1 MPPQRQPKLETM
13 NEMINDKQSTEC
25 GGAVGKPAV
34 MGRSFFRPKTRG
46 ELAEALR
53 RGERCEVAGQAVE
66 FTNICLDGWLKME
79 GKYRT
84 LYSPNR
90 GWILYEPLLTGP

>member
-1 MPPQRQPKLETM
+1 MSNQPTDNVSPEH
-13 NEMINDKQSTEC
+13 
-25 GGAVGKPAV
+25 GGAIDKPAV

-46 ELAEALR
+46 ELADALR
-53 RGERCEVAGQAVE
+53 RGEWCEVAGQAVE

-90 GWILYEPLLTGP
+90 GWILYEPLSTGP

>member
-1 MPPQRQPKLETM
+1 MGNET
-13 NEMINDKQSTEC
+13 NIPSEEQT
-25 GGAVGKPAV
+25 GRLQQTAV

-53 RGERCEVAGQAVE
+53 RGQRCEVAGQEVE